1 MIRKVLSLST
11 LAFLVTSFAAA
22 VPDDS
27 NSGSPAAPSVGTAN
41 QKVSNEEIAA
51 LRAAL
56 ANQQKQID
64 ELRRTV
70 EAQQKIL
77 ERPGAEATLAI
88 RRQQSLGEVA
98 STTPIIPGGVGRST
112 LGSPV
117 VPAPLPQPDKAPES
131 APLQWHLGNVTI
143 VPVGFM
149 DFTSAWRS
157 TNTGSGIGSNF
168 GSIPFLNTTQGRLS
182 EFRLSNQN
190 SRVGVRVDGDFKG
203 THVLGY
209 LESDFLGTPT
219 SNNFAITNHANLMR
233 LRLYWVDVRKD
244 KWELFG
250 GQSWSM
256 LTPGRT
262 GISGLPGDIFYS
274 QDIDVNYQAGLV
286 WSRTPGMR
294 VIYHPNSS
302 WAMGVAVEDP
312 EASVGGGRYIFGL
325 ATDVIVRGDG
335 SLSPVHSGSM
345 IQGIE
350 FTRKNTLLYGYY
362 GGVYISRN
370 SAIDPKNSALV
381 GYGFTGSPNSH
392 NRTLQEY

>member
-22 VPDDS
+22 MPDDS

-77 ERPGAEATLAI
+77 DRPGAEAPLGI
-88 RRQQSLGEVA
+88 RPQQSLGEVA

-131 APLQWHLGNVTI
+131 APLQLHLGNVTI
-143 VPVGFM
+143 MPVGFM

-168 GSIPFLNTTQGRLS
+168 GSIPFLNTTTGRLS
-182 EFRLSNQN
+182 EFRFSAQN
-190 SRVGVRVDGDFKG
+190 SRVGVRVDADFKG
-203 THVLGY
+203 AHVLGY

-233 LRLYWVDVRKD
+233 LRLSCGEIRKD
-244 KWELFG
+244 ECELLG
-250 GQSWSM
+250 GQSWLM
-256 LTPGRT
+256 LTPGRS
-262 GISGLPGDIFYS
+262 GISGLPGDIFFS

-286 WSRTPGMR
+286 WSRTPRMR
-294 VIYHPNSS
+294 LIYHPNSS
-302 WAMGVAVEDP
+302 WALGVAIEDP
-312 EASVGGGRYIFGL
+312 EASIGGSGGGGVVSL
-325 ATDVIVRGDG
+325 PTGTGATSIA
-335 SLSPVHSGSM
+335 
-345 IQGIE
+345 
-350 FTRKNTLLYGYY
+350 TLYGTQLNNGGTQISVPHVLPDIEGKIAYDYQKKFHFEMAGGFPEFKAYNINKLENYY
-362 GGVYISRN
+362 
-370 SAIDPKNSALV
+370 A
-381 GYGFTGSPNSH
+381 TG
-392 NRTLQEY
+392 